1 MVAPRCTASPFRYLL
16 APALGAAFVFAP
28 GCGGGD
34 NPSRY
39 AGTIDMP
46 KREPSRVDAKDFAK
60 EKAKGKVNND

>member
-1 MVAPRCTASPFRYLL
+1 MVAPRRLALPFRSLL
-16 APALGAAFVFAP
+16 APALGAAFVFSP
-28 GCGGGD
+28 GCGDGD
-34 NPSRY
+34 NPARH

>member
-1 MVAPRCTASPFRYLL
+1 MVAPIRLALPFRSLL
-16 APALGAAFVFAP
+16 VPVLGAAFVFSP

-34 NPSRY
+34 NPSRS

-60 EKAKGKVNND
+60 EKAKDKAKSD